1 MSALGVAFKSSGT
14 ASTLFDSAAT
24 RTIDID
30 GLHDTDPLPAKVL
43 SGEAAEKMDGLYQGQ
58 SKYKEFVN
66 KRQEKITQV
75 GLVVESF
82 NLFVLCI

>member
-1 MSALGVAFKSSGT
+1 MAFKSSGT

-30 GLHDTDPLPAKVL
+30 GIDKDDQKVL

-58 SKYKEFVN
+58 SNYKEFVN

-75 GLVVESF
+75 CVYGYCLIS
-82 NLFVLCI
+82 CTIGIIQ